1 MCVQKKQDCGFS
13 SSGSE
18 ATLFEQAQA
27 GCSESV
33 NVLMERHER
42 LVRYAVIRQVLF
54 DFPFEEAVQA
64 GRHGLWRAILRYD
77 PHRGTAFSTY
87 AYTAIVRRVWA
98 AVKRRYEKNQ
108 REHAIEN
115 LRIFLNGYE
124 PGLVQHLEEAETREA
139 LHKLV
144 MGLPERLRFVI
155 VAYYGLDGSPR
166 WVFREIGAQLGLC
179 KQRVQQLHVEALVW
193 LRHPAHSQE
202 LRSLMKRHSQRE
214 YEWANELAQAWLR
227 RRGGRNGRHNPA

>member
-1 MCVQKKQDCGFS
+1 MYVQKKQEGGFS

-33 NVLMERHER
+33 NVLMGRHER
-42 LVRYAVIRQVLF
+42 LVRYAVKRQVLF
-54 DFPFEEAVQA
+54 DFPFEEAVQE

-87 AYTAIVRRVWA
+87 AYPAIVRRVWA

-115 LRIFLNGYE
+115 LRILFRGYE
-124 PGLVQHLEEAETREA
+124 LGLVERQEAAEVRQALEE
-139 LHKLV
+139 LV
-144 MGLPERLRFVI
+144 LGLPERLRFVI

-166 WVFREIGAQLGLC
+166 RVYREIGTQLGLC

-193 LRHPAHSQE
+193 MRHPAHSQE
-202 LRSLMKRHSQRE
+202 LRNLLRRHSARE
-214 YEWANELAQAWLR
+214 YEWANEQAQASSR
-227 RRGGRNGRHNPA
+227 RRGGRNGYNPLA